1 MDQNRA
7 RRSVRDCVRDATEYP
22 LGALHALVAH
32 DDQLHLLLLGHGH
45 DSLGDS
51 ARHRVRMCFDAL
63 GAAERG
69 DALQQGVRDAE
80 RVDQPG
86 VHTGHLRYP
95 ECAFRPRLVH
105 GHDMQRRAQLLRKL
119 HARRGRPQAVDGRE
133 INMGD
138 QDLGKL
144 GPDRRAGELTHQ
156 PRQRAWRPSK
166 P

>member
-1 MDQNRA
+1 V
-7 RRSVRDCVRDATEYP
+7 SF
-22 LGALHALVAH
+22 
-32 DDQLHLLLLGHGH
+32 GHI
-45 DSLGDS
+45 
-51 ARHRVRMCFDAL
+51 
-63 GAAERG
+63 AERI
-69 DALQQGVRDAE
+69 AW
-80 RVDQPG
+80 
-86 VHTGHLRYP
+86 
-95 ECAFRPRLVH
+95 
-105 GHDMQRRAQLLRKL
+105 RRRHC